1 MIKATSP
8 SRRSPAGGKRNLADL
23 VYDGQELGILLD
35 KRGQGSPDFLERFSA
50 ALELESC
57 RRLYD
62 ALNIASSLNGYDYI
76 SKDRFLDKVTEEVNG
91 QEWAKGGDAVKGC
104 FDYAA
109 YAAAL
114 AEQQGYQTTADGL
127 NYIRKRDSP
136 VLEQQQGGMIMQ

>member
-1 MIKATSP
+1 M
-8 SRRSPAGGKRNLADL
+8 
-23 VYDGQELGILLD
+23 
-35 KRGQGSPDFLERFSA
+35 
-50 ALELESC
+50 ELESC

-62 ALNIASSLNGYDYI
+62 ALNIASSLSGYDYI

>member
-1 MIKATSP
+1 M
-8 SRRSPAGGKRNLADL
+8 
-23 VYDGQELGILLD
+23 
-35 KRGQGSPDFLERFSA
+35 
-50 ALELESC
+50 
-57 RRLYD
+57 RLQTC
-62 ALNIASSLNGYDYI
+62 GETYDYI